1 MKKRAIQ
8 TLENPYRP
16 GAGHMPPYLAGRE
29 KEIDEFERLL
39 KQTTILSNLVLTG
52 LRGTGKTVLLDT
64 FRPIAVRRGWYWVG
78 SDLSESASVSEQSM
92 AIRLMTDF
100 SIVTSSVITGTH
112 REQRIGFRSQSNAT
126 RQTLDYDALVDEY
139 DMTPGLVS
147 DKLKSILEISWEHLS
162 KLDCRGVIFAYDEAQ
177 NLADGVTAHQYPLSL
192 LLDVF
197 QSIQK
202 KGVPFLLALV
212 GLPTLHTQLVN
223 ARTYSERMFRVL
235 FLDRLS
241 VQASRDAILKPLE
254 SMKRSIPFAPQ
265 SVENTIE
272 TSGGYPFFIQFICR
286 EVYDLAIQKLV
297 AGEPPRL
304 SMKEILRKLDS
315 DFFAARWSRAT
326 DRQRELLSVA
336 AGIQGSETEFTI
348 QQLVEHSK
356 VELAKPFSGSHANQM
371 LISLSEAG
379 LVYKNRRGKY
389 SFAVPL
395 LNRFII
401 RQKEQRK

>member
-1 MKKRAIQ
+1 MTKRAIQ

-29 KEIDEFERLL
+29 KETDEFERLL

-52 LRGTGKTVLLDT
+52 LRGTGKTVLLET
-64 FRPIAVRRGWYWVG
+64 FRPIAVRGGWFWVG

-92 AIRLMTDF
+92 AIRLMTDL
-100 SIVTSSVITGTH
+100 SVVTSSVITATR
-112 REQRIGFRSQSNAT
+112 RERQIGFGGRSKKT
-126 RQTLDYDALVDEY
+126 HQTMDYLALLETYDA
-139 DMTPGLVS
+139 TPGLVS
-147 DKLKSILEISWEHLS
+147 DKLKNVLEISWANLS
-162 KLDCRGVIFAYDEAQ
+162 RLDCRGLIFAYDEAQ
-177 NLADGVTAHQYPLSL
+177 NLADGLTAGEYPLSL

-241 VQASRDAILKPLE
+241 NEASREAILKPLE
-254 SMKRSIPFAPQ
+254 SMEHSIPFTPKAIK
-265 SVENTIE
+265 STIE
-272 TSGGYPFFIQFICR
+272 NSGGYPFFIQFICR
-286 EVYDLAIQKLV
+286 EAYDLALQKLA
-297 AGEPPRL
+297 AGKPPKL
-304 SMKEILRKLDS
+304 SIDEILRKLDS

-336 AGIQGSETEFTI
+336 ARIEGSETEFTI

-356 VELAKPFSGSHANQM
+356 KELAKPFSASHANQM
-371 LISLSEAG
+371 LVSLCEAG

-401 RQKEQRK
+401 RQMKQRK